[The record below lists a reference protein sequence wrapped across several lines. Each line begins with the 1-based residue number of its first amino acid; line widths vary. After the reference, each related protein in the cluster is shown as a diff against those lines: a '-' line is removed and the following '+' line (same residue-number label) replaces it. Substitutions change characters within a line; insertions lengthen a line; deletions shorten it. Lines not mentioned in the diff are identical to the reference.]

1 MTKKDAIKQFEEMYI
16 DLYINEVDYWA
27 AQRVWSDFIDNL
39 NRNGEIT
46 DKQRD
51 TWETPFS
58 YGKHLKPNKR
68 QLELKVYGN

>member
-1 MTKKDAIKQFEEMYI
+1 MTKKDAIKRFEIMYI
-16 DLYINEVDYWA
+16 DLYIKEVDYWT
-27 AQRVWSDFIDNL
+27 AQLTWSDYIDGL
-39 NRNGEIT
+39 NRDGLIT

-51 TWETPFS
+51 TWETPFP